1 MHISMPYC
9 NWTRHSNLHAS
20 KDSTAKLENY
30 SNYFATD
37 LNENEMGPKK
47 ISWSEKYKLFPQGN
61 CLFLS
66 RAASKGPASCRKAQK
81 VGSVTS
87 EFNKFSIVEEI
98 FILLIHLFTRK
109 SFWKKQFKTNFD
121 IFKFSKYLI
130 CSYDLKPQ
138 VIFQYASFE
147 RALLLLIRTTYV
159 FV

>member
-1 MHISMPYC
+1 
-9 NWTRHSNLHAS
+9 LHAS

-81 VGSVTS
+81 VGSVTF
-87 EFNKFSIVEEI
+87 EFNKLSIEEI

-109 SFWKKQFKTNFD
+109 SF
-121 IFKFSKYLI
+121 
-130 CSYDLKPQ
+130 
-138 VIFQYASFE
+138 
-147 RALLLLIRTTYV
+147 
-159 FV
+159 